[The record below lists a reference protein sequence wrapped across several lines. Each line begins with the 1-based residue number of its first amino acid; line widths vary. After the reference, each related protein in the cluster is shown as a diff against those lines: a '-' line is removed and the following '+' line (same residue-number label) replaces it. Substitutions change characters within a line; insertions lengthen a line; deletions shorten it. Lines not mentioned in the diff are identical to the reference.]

1 MPDDISSILRGW
13 PFEPG
18 RINVRLV
25 EGADGRKKMQIRVQL
40 GLLQLELE
48 GRPDGERPHGFESL
62 LEYQLDRVRRYQK
75 DSPGAS
81 GFVLTI
87 DECRALREE
96 AVMFYHRYV
105 GLFVLEEYEG
115 VVRDTSR
122 NLAVIDLLRDYA
134 ADELDRQTLEQFRP
148 HVIMMRARAE
158 AARAISQKNPRAALK
173 LLEAAIVEIRAAL
186 SEAGSSG
193 DSDESNEL
201 QLLEGMRDALVPRLP
216 VSQRVELE
224 ERLQAAIAAEN
235 FELAAIL
242 RDELRMLRE
251 S

>member
-1 MPDDISSILRGW
+1 MADDIVSILRDW

-18 RINVRLV
+18 RINVRLI
-25 EGADGRKKMQIRVQL
+25 EGQDGRRKMQIRVQL

-48 GRPDGERPHGFESL
+48 GRPDGARPHGFDSL
-62 LEYQLDRVRRYQK
+62 LEHQLDRVSRYQEE
-75 DSPGAS
+75 SPGAS
-81 GFVLTI
+81 GFVLSS

-96 AVMFYHRYV
+96 AVMYYHRYV
-105 GLFVLEEYEG
+105 GLFVLEDYEG
-115 VVRDTSR
+115 VVRDTTR

-134 ADELDRQTLEQFRP
+134 AEEIDRQALEHLRP
-148 HVIMMRARAE
+148 HLITMRARAE
-158 AARAISQKNPRAALK
+158 AAHALAQKNPRAALRV
-173 LLEAAIVEIRAAL
+173 LDAAIADIRATVSSVETPDAD
-186 SEAGSSG
+186 EGSN
-193 DSDESNEL
+193 DLEL
-201 QLLEGMRDALVPRLP
+201 LQGMRDALVPRLP